1 LRLPEV
7 EKWEKQKR
15 VKESEKQKI
24 HPDLVLRLVENP
36 LRRRILQKLALEAR
50 YTLELSKE
58 LGVSQQAICKH
69 LRLLEEAGLVSSHI
83 QKSSCGPPRLYY
95 TPTRHYSISIAF
107 GPSMF
112 EASVEEYRNNEVR
125 TVMRNMEDMLS
136 EIPSLNEKIDALERV
151 VEETERELDML
162 KARLR
167 ELYLRKGLA
176 ERWARSLAKV

>member
-1 LRLPEV
+1 VTHRGDRSRNT
-7 EKWEKQKR
+7 KT
-15 VKESEKQKI
+15 KI
-24 HPDLVLRLVENP
+24 HPDIVLRLVENP

-50 YTLELSKE
+50 YTLDLSKE

-69 LRLLEEAGLVSSHI
+69 LRLLEEAGLVSSRI

-95 TPTRHYSISIAF
+95 APTRHYSISIAF

-125 TVMRNMEDMLS
+125 AVMKDFEKMLS
-136 EIPSLNEKIDALERV
+136 EIPSLSEKMEALERI
-151 VEETERELDML
+151 VEETEKELDML
-162 KARLR
+162 RARLR

-176 ERWARSLAKV
+176 ERWARSLGKV